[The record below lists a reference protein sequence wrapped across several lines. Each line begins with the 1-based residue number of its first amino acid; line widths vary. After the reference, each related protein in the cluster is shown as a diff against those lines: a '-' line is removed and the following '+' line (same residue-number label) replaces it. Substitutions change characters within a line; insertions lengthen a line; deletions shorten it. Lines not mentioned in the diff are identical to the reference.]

1 MGDSLPVP
9 RAHDRAAGGAW
20 AQLSVHRTWL
30 GTAGSSGSPTP
41 VAGRGARDWAQPP
54 PPPPELWLLVASLH
68 ADPRCR
74 CRFSPLEAVCSPGG
88 TERLTTWR
96 AGLPSSSHR
105 SSRARAHLSLD
116 TCLIVS
122 AGAGLEWTSWKQPR
136 HRPPRTRAEEP
147 EECCPGHYTVYRSP
161 GLGSVKA
168 GGRAASSRKGE
179 GRHTGLRL
187 GEGAENTG
195 RATFTARFRVVF
207 PTVHRN
213 QEAPTGTQASELG
226 GRGSSNP
233 CVLPGLGARRGWRAG
248 GMPAVAEH

>member
-1 MGDSLPVP
+1 MGPAS
-9 RAHDRAAGGAW
+9 
-20 AQLSVHRTWL
+20 
-30 GTAGSSGSPTP
+30 
-41 VAGRGARDWAQPP
+41 